1 MEEIRGLTLV
11 TSPRADIVT
20 ISYRDVH
27 PERAY
32 EVNQAMSSL
41 FIRETLATKER
52 ERREAYEFSD
62 KQVQAYHQK
71 HTDAEDNRQEYRA
84 RNADAQP
91 GSATDVNARISALRT
106 QVEQTRMSLLEQQ
119 SRAASISAQLSGE
132 SAVTKVQTRDT
143 FHRARLIAPQ
153 EEIERLLLNLT
164 DRHPPVLRVPH
175 TKEEIHPPGNQRA

>member
-1 MEEIRGLTLV
+1 MEEIRGRTLV
-11 TSPRADIVT
+11 TSPRADIVQ

-32 EVNQAMSSL
+32 EVTKAMSSL

-52 ERREAYEFSD
+52 ESREAYEFID

-71 HTDAEDNRQEYRA
+71 LTDAEDNLQEYRA

-106 QVEQTRMSLLEQQ
+106 QVEQ
-119 SRAASISAQLSGE
+119 
-132 SAVTKVQTRDT
+132 
-143 FHRARLIAPQ
+143 ARLRS
-153 EEIERLLLNLT
+153 EE
-164 DRHPPVLRVPH
+164 HPSELQSLMRISYH
-175 TKEEIHPPGNQRA
+175 